1 MVITFNG
8 LVLGYAILLANK
20 KRITLSKIEFLV
32 NQAYKVRF
40 FKLRLLTQDMVMTIN
55 LFNKQ
60 RSAIEVF
67 SKKIS
72 VAHNTC

>member
-1 MVITFNG
+1 M
-8 LVLGYAILLANK
+8 
-20 KRITLSKIEFLV
+20 V

-67 SKKIS
+67 SKKNKCCS
-72 VAHNTC
+72 

>member
-20 KRITLSKIEFLV
+20 KRITLSRIELMV

-67 SKKIS
+67 SKKNKCCS
-72 VAHNTC
+72 

>member
-20 KRITLSKIEFLV
+20 KRITLSKIELMV